1 MPWTI
6 EYYEKQNG
14 RIPVYDFLVNLSPK
28 MKAKALREIDLLE
41 EYGTNPNEV
50 NTASIEG
57 SRYKGIWE
65 LRIRFA
71 GDISRIFYFTYSP
84 NKIVLLSAFVKK
96 TMKTPQLELDSALK
110 YKHDYER
117 SHSDET

>member
-1 MPWTI
+1 MPWSV
-6 EYYEKQNG
+6 EYYEKDNG

-41 EYGTNPNEV
+41 AYGTNPNEV

-57 SRYKGIWE
+57 IRYKGIWE

-71 GDISRIFYFTYSP
+71 GDISRIFYFTYSK
-84 NKIVLLSAFVKK
+84 NRIVLLSAFVKK
-96 TMKTPQLELDSALK
+96 AMKTPQIELDRALK
-110 YKHDYER
+110 YKQDYER

>member
-1 MPWTI
+1 MPWFV
-6 EYYEKQNG
+6 EYYEKDNG
-14 RIPVYDFLVNLSPK
+14 RIPVYDFLINLSPK

-50 NTASIEG
+50 NVASIEG
-57 SRYKGIWE
+57 FRYKGIWE

-71 GDISRIFYFTYSP
+71 GDISRIFYFTYS
-84 NKIVLLSAFVKK
+84 KETIVLLSAFVKK
-96 TMKTPQLELDSALK
+96 TMKTPQIELDRALK
-110 YKHDYER
+110 YKRDYER

>member
-1 MPWTI
+1 MPWFV
-6 EYYEKQNG
+6 EYYEKDNG

-41 EYGTNPNEV
+41 EYGTNPNKF

-57 SRYKGIWE
+57 FRYKGIWE

-71 GDISRIFYFTYSP
+71 GDISRIFYFTYS
-84 NKIVLLSAFVKK
+84 KETIVLLSAFVKK
-96 TMKTPQLELDSALK
+96 TMKTPQIELDRALK
-110 YKHDYER
+110 YKRDYER